1 MVLDVL
7 HSVPAESVDLVFVAF
22 QIGLS
27 QFSGVVCIVA
37 QEEQLVEIVLLALD
51 SPLHIAELLVVRYFL
66 LLQPFENDFVGLFD
80 AYGLVKLDHGLVQAV
95 LENTNLLQRVVCDRT
110 LLLRHCGLGAALLT
124 LIGDVCHFLLLPLEF
139 RELVLDPAEVIS
151 LFLGFVFEVIKLAP
165 PDRQISIARGA
176 LQGIFGPLLG
186 RKHLEHFLHVL
197 VFFLIFG
204 DLLLVLLPQCLGL
217 LVVIFSFLIEKGILP
232 PHLFQVL
239 RIAGRL
245 ESFT

>member
-22 QIGLS
+22 QIGLG

-37 QEEQLVEIVLLALD
+37 QKEQLVEIVLLALD
-51 SPLHIAELLVVRYFL
+51 GPLHIAELLVVRYFL

-151 LFLGFVFEVIKLAP
+151 LFLRFVFEVIELAP

-176 LQGIFGPLLG
+176 LQSIFGPLLG

-232 PHLFQVL
+232 PHLF
-239 RIAGRL
+239 
-245 ESFT
+245 